1 MLVWNRIAETLRTCE
16 PCALVSVATALGS
29 TPRENGARML
39 VHVDGSFRG
48 TIGGGTLEFE
58 AIRWA
63 AEALKAGK
71 AGLEL
76 RKVSLGPDLGQCCGG
91 RIDVAIEILQPDQLA
106 DATALAEKED
116 GGEVFATEAV
126 VRPGQPVQR
135 RMLAVPAGAGFHLE
149 ADGTLKET
157 FGIDRRPVYLFGAG
171 HVGKAVVLA
180 LAPLPFQVTWL
191 DSRPEAFPRAVPA
204 NVRKVLLNRSENSLA
219 ACLDNA
225 PGNAFVLA
233 MTHSHA
239 LDEEIMAAS
248 LAQQRFVYCGV
259 IGSGTKRAR
268 FQKRLKKRGLAPA
281 VVGTMVCPIGRP
293 EIRSK
298 HPAAI
303 AAGIVADLLERD
315 EAALRKIAENDRK
328 AERGTAFRS
337 G

>member
-1 MLVWNRIAETLRTCE
+1 MLVWNRIAETLRTGE
-16 PCALVSVATALGS
+16 PCALVSVASALGS

-39 VHVDGSFRG
+39 VHADGSFRG

-63 AEALKAGK
+63 VDALKAGK
-71 AGLEL
+71 TGLDV

-91 RIDVAIEILQPDQLA
+91 RIDVAIEVLQPDQLA
-106 DATALAEKED
+106 DAEALADKEE

-126 VRPGQPVQR
+126 VRPGMPLER
-135 RMLAVPAGAGFHLE
+135 RILDARTDTQFHLE
-149 ADGTLKET
+149 TDGTLRET
-157 FGIDRRPVYLFGAG
+157 FGIDRRSVYLFGAG

-180 LAPLPFQVTWL
+180 LAPLPFEITWL
-191 DSRPEAFPRAVPA
+191 DSRQDAFPRAVPA
-204 NVRKVLLNRSENSLA
+204 NVRKVLLDQSGNSLA
-219 ACLDNA
+219 DSLNSASS
-225 PGNAFVLA
+225 GAFVLA
-233 MTHSHA
+233 MTHSHG

-248 LAQQRFVYCGV
+248 LAQQRFAYCGV
-259 IGSGTKRAR
+259 IGSETKRAR

-303 AAGIVADLLERD
+303 AAGIAADLLERD
-315 EAALRKIAENDRK
+315 EAATQKIAETDRK
-328 AERGTAFRS
+328 VERGTAFRS